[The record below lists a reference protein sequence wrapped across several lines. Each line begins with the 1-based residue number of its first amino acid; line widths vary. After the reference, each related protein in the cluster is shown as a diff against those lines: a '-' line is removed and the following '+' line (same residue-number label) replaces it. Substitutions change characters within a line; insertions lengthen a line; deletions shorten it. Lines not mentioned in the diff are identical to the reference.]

1 MLKSYREGTYQSR
14 CGCKRRS
21 WHKGRLA
28 VGTESQLIVGM
39 QVGRGPGSDAP
50 WSAPL
55 RGKAHRYVVRK
66 GRSAR
71 FWLLADAGFD
81 GRDVAWTDGVPPV
94 RRGGRL
100 RALFFCCCG
109 CLVCVVGFEGRASVV
124 GLGINATEQF
134 NAVESRFN
142 DDGQESAVG
151 RRTTERRCEDV
162 IQTPQ
167 KWGRIGVAL
176 RRVELCRT
184 QTTPSVDAASS

>member
-21 WHKGRLA
+21 WHKGGLA

-100 RALFFCCCG
+100 RAWSRVLRAEIVARVRASGLYGQRWKVETVISVIKRKFGDGVRSRRVRLGHREVLAKGVVYNLHRCFF
-109 CLVCVVGFEGRASVV
+109 VVVGVWCV
-124 GLGINATEQF
+124 WWGLRG
-134 NAVESRFN
+134 
-142 DDGQESAVG
+142 G
-151 RRTTERRCEDV
+151 RR
-162 IQTPQ
+162 
-167 KWGRIGVAL
+167 
-176 RRVELCRT
+176 
-184 QTTPSVDAASS
+184 